1 MINDANLYVH
11 VDNDV
16 DNEPPIMRFDY
27 PEIPNGNYKKFYN
40 IFTWLRI
47 LIKSIFMSVAVL
59 DRESSE

>member
-11 VDNDV
+11 V

-40 IFTWLRI
+40 IFTWIRI
-47 LIKSIFMSVAVL
+47 LIKTKFMSVAVL

>member
-11 VDNDV
+11 V

-40 IFTWLRI
+40 IFTWIQI
-47 LIKSIFMSVAVL
+47 LIMSVAVL